1 MSRAQSSANS
11 LEIRLV
17 SIAYRVS
24 GLLILIGTWFAFYHI
39 AVKNIYQILF
49 SHNSRLS
56 KIKSII
62 DDVARTDVSVLIK
75 GESGTGKELVAKA
88 IHLNSH
94 RREKPF
100 IKVNCAAIPE
110 GLLESELFGFERGAF
125 TGAHLRKPGKFE
137 LANEGTILL
146 NDIGEMAVSVQ
157 AKLLQILQDGEFS
170 RLGGSDT
177 LTVDTRVISTTK
189 DHLEGSMLDGLFRKD
204 VFYRINVITITL
216 PPLRDRKEQIIP
228 FSQYFYKF
236 YQEKYGRNL
245 PPLSFK
251 TLNTLKACNWPG
263 NIRELESTMK
273 RIVLLGEEEIDLND
287 LAREKR
293 GNQVQSENSIDL
305 DASVLE
311 ETGTFNLKEVGK
323 KAAERAEEKLIQS
336 ALHETHWNRKKTARL
351 LRVSYKALLNKIQK
365 YHLDERGDL
374 QVIRNHQNEG
384 RGAGWK
390 C

>member
-1 MSRAQSSANS
+1 M
-11 LEIRLV
+11 
-17 SIAYRVS
+17 
-24 GLLILIGTWFAFYHI
+24 
-39 AVKNIYQILF
+39 KNIYQIFF
-49 SHNSRLS
+49 SYNSRLG
-56 KIKSII
+56 KIKTII
-62 DDVARTDVSVLIK
+62 DDIAGTDVSVLIK

-100 IKVNCAAIPE
+100 VKVNCAAIPQ

-146 NDIGEMAVSVQ
+146 NDIGEMAVSIQ

-189 DHLEGSMLDGLFRKD
+189 DHLEDSMLDGLFRKD
-204 VFYRINVITITL
+204 LFYRINVITITL
-216 PPLRDRKEQIIP
+216 PPLRERKEQIIP

-236 YQEKYGRNL
+236 YQAKYGRNL

-251 TLNTLKACNWPG
+251 TLSILKACDWPG
-263 NIRELESTMK
+263 NIREIENVIK
-273 RIVLLGEEEIDLND
+273 RIVLLGEEEIDPND
-287 LAREKR
+287 LTLERRES
-293 GNQVQSENSIDL
+293 QVSSQISRNVTA
-305 DASVLE
+305 DAME
-311 ETGTFNLKEVGK
+311 ETDAFHLKEVGK
-323 KAAERAEEKLIQS
+323 KAAERAEKELIQS
-336 ALHETHWNRKKTARL
+336 ALRQTHWNRKKTARL

-365 YHLDERGDL
+365 YHLDEIGDL
-374 QVIRNHQNEG
+374 QVIQDHQNEG
-384 RGAGWK
+384 GGAGWK
-390 C
+390 CQAIGPSPESKQRSRES